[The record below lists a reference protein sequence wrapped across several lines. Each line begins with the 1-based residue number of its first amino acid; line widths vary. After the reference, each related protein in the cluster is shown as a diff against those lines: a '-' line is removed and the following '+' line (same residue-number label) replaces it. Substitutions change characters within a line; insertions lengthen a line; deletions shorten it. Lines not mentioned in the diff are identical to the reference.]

1 MECGATI
8 SCYLLSKYQTDQIE
22 AIQNST
28 TSMAYSNAL
37 FLAEL
42 TSLTAHREQ
51 LTCKFIDC
59 ILQPRSCL
67 HHLLPHPRD
76 SLLDMCLDPSEFLR
90 TFHKIKKYQSFL
102 AYMPSA
108 TVRPANILMH
118 VMMFAFL
125 SNVVCFIVFVFLLS
139 AYFLMFNLLA
149 AIIHTYIHYHEV
161 VVH

>member
-8 SCYLLSKYQTDQIE
+8 WCYLLSKYQTDQIE

-108 TVRPANILMH
+108 TIRPANILMH
-118 VMMFAFL
+118 VMMYAFL
-125 SNVVCFIVFVFLLS
+125 LCCLFYCVCVIIVCLFSDV
-139 AYFLMFNLLA
+139 
-149 AIIHTYIHYHEV
+149 
-161 VVH
+161 